1 MRKEHRHWPHHV
13 GLTQVGNRLVSTVC
27 LDVRARDAIAAS
39 QPDSLVAAIG
49 TGYETHVYACHETGE
64 PVREEGRDWEPL
76 IEERY
81 TFPHAAAEGHQ
92 RHVHRLELAEALAIS
107 EQLGTPE
114 SMREVERLEALVL
127 S

>member
-1 MRKEHRHWPHHV
+1 M
-13 GLTQVGNRLVSTVC
+13 GLTQIGNRLVSTVC
-27 LDVRARDAIAAS
+27 LDVRALDAIKAG

-64 PVREEGRDWEPL
+64 PLREEGKDWEPL

-81 TFPHAAAEGHQ
+81 QFPQAAKDGHE
-92 RHVHRLELAEALAIS
+92 RHVRALELAEAVAIS

-114 SMREVERLEALVL
+114 SMREIERLEARGL

>member
-1 MRKEHRHWPHHV
+1 MRKEHKNYAHHV

-27 LDVRARDAIAAS
+27 LDMRALDAIKAG

-49 TGYETHVYACHETGE
+49 TGYETHVYACKETGE
-64 PVREEGRDWEPL
+64 PEREEGKDWQPL

-81 TFPHAAAEGHQ
+81 AFPQAAKDGHE
-92 RHVHRLELAEALAIS
+92 RHVLRLELAEAVAIS

-114 SMREVERLEALVL
+114 SLREIERLEARGL

>member
-1 MRKEHRHWPHHV
+1 MRKEHRNYAHHV

-27 LDVRARDAIAAS
+27 LDVRALDAMQAG

-64 PVREEGRDWEPL
+64 PLREEGKDWEPL

-81 TFPHAAAEGHQ
+81 SLPEAARQGHE
-92 RHVHRLELAEALAIS
+92 RHVLRLELAEAVAIS

-114 SMREVERLEALVL
+114 SMREVERLEVRRL